1 MQQHEENLEGMGD
14 DIKRAFED
22 LTHNDFV
29 EQTES
34 KAEEI
39 MERNEPGYSNLTGY
53 AGTLWW
59 NMISFYQAGGV
70 AITCVWAASCLP
82 DIWKQKTVQLRSV

>member
-1 MQQHEENLEGMGD
+1 MHPITFIRGITIGFILGILFAPDSGAATRRRLARYASEVGEDIENALT
-14 DIKRAFED
+14 D
-22 LTHNDFV
+22 LVHGGRE

-53 AGTLWW
+53 AGTL
-59 NMISFYQAGGV
+59 
-70 AITCVWAASCLP
+70 
-82 DIWKQKTVQLRSV
+82 

>member
-1 MQQHEENLEGMGD
+1 MHPITFIRGVTIGFILGILLAPDSGATTRRKLGKYARGIGD
-14 DIKRAFED
+14 DIKHAFED

-53 AGTLWW
+53 AGTL
-59 NMISFYQAGGV
+59 
-70 AITCVWAASCLP
+70 
-82 DIWKQKTVQLRSV
+82 